1 MPRALLTALGVLLA
15 GFFACSSEQER
26 RVVSA
31 PPVATAPVLSIDL
44 EDQIDASGELLA
56 LQHAEIASE
65 ISGRITQIVLNEG
78 SAAEE
83 GATVVEIDPERREL
97 ELLTTRAGLVEA
109 ETALR
114 EQRREAERVRELH
127 RRSVASEADLDQAE
141 TQLELA
147 DSRLSA
153 ARARAGVAE
162 RALGD
167 ASVRAPFSGL
177 VARRFISVGE
187 FVQPGTR
194 LFELVSLD
202 PIEVEFRLAEVDS
215 SRVAVGQRVAVRVA
229 PYPNE
234 VFEARV
240 TVISP
245 TIDTRTRTLRVKAAL
260 DNMEGRLRPGL
271 FARADLGVSRRS
283 GVLMV
288 PEEAILQRSDG
299 SVVFRMAGE
308 DRVQRQV
315 VQTGAFRNGRVEVV
329 SGLDARDQVV
339 TRGHTSLVDGSTVIV
354 RNIDGTPTRPPD
366 VATGPGGSDLD

>member
-15 GFFACSSEQER
+15 GFACSSEQER

-31 PPVATAPVLSIDL
+31 PPMATAPVLSIDL

-97 ELLTTRAGLVEA
+97 ELMTTRAGLVEA

-114 EQRREAERVRELH
+114 EQRRDTEWVRELH
-127 RRSVASEADLDQAE
+127 RRSVAAEADLDQAE
-141 TQLELA
+141 TQLQLV

-177 VARRFISVGE
+177 VARRFVSVGE
-187 FVQPGTR
+187 FVQPGTK

-229 PYPNE
+229 PYPDE

-339 TRGHTSLVDGSTVIV
+339 TRGHTSLVDGSTVMV
-354 RNIDGTPTRPPD
+354 RNIDGAPARPPD
-366 VATGPGGSDLD
+366 VATGPGGSNLD